1 MMKDLGGFM
10 KTMQQMQTK
19 VADAQKKM
27 EKIEAEGQSGGG
39 LVKVTT
45 NGEGKLSAI
54 SIDPSLCVP
63 EDVEI
68 LEDLIKAAFED
79 ARKKVESS
87 RGVME
92 KDLMGGL
99 PLPPGFKMPF

>member
-1 MMKDLGGFM
+1 MRDIGGLM

-19 VADAQKKM
+19 VAEAQKRM
-27 EKIEAEGQSGGG
+27 EKLEAEGAAGAGM
-39 LVKVTT
+39 VKVSIT
-45 NGEGKLSAI
+45 GEGKMTAI
-54 SIDPSLCVP
+54 AIDPSLCVA

-79 ARKKVESS
+79 ARKKLDAQ
-87 RGVME
+87 RQAME

-99 PLPPGFKMPF
+99 PLPAGFKMPF

>member
-1 MMKDLGGFM
+1 MKDLGGLM
-10 KTMQQMQTK
+10 KTMQQMQSK
-19 VADAQKKM
+19 VADAHKKM
-27 EKIEAEGQSGGG
+27 EKIEAEGSSGAGM
-39 LVKVTT
+39 VKVTS
-45 NGEGKLSAI
+45 NGEGKLLAI

-79 ARKKVESS
+79 ARKKVEAS
-87 RGVME
+87 RAAME